1 MRKSRP
7 TTPRTQHAA
16 LSPSALRRI
25 PQPGRRR
32 LALDAENAKLNAQV
46 GVRISWIH

>member
-7 TTPRTQHAA
+7 ENTRHDAA
-16 LSPSALRRI
+16 ERERLALRRI

-32 LALDAENAKLNAQV
+32 LALEAENAKVNAQI